1 MGRSRIFSRGDDIA
15 FWTPRDLAGAWT
27 TRRSAM
33 TLAVTETSDATSI
46 EACVS
51 RLIPFHQQPTFAC
64 ERGEFDLAIALRH
77 AGARTVRVRWQRF
90 GKPDAPTVVVQG
102 GISADR
108 NAGST
113 SGAGPGWWQ
122 AQIGADRALDPKRLQ
137 VLSIDWIGADGTL
150 DAPIDTADQA
160 DAIAATLDRLQV
172 ARIAAFVGCSYGALV
187 GLQFAARYSPRLQ
200 KLIAISGAHRP
211 HPYASALRALQRK
224 VVALGQLQCADELGL
239 SIARQ
244 LAMLTY
250 RTPEEFAQRF
260 VADTVIDGAHARC
273 AAEDYLEVCGA
284 RYAERWSPTAFLR
297 LSESI
302 DLHRVD
308 PAQIAVPTTLVA
320 VHGDRL
326 VPPEDAYAFAEL
338 TAAPCRVRVL
348 RSLYGHDA
356 FLKDVEP
363 IAAILREALSECC
376 GGAT

>member
-1 MGRSRIFSRGDDIA
+1 MSFATAETRDAVSAESCN
-15 FWTPRDLAGAWT
+15 PRT
-27 TRRSAM
+27 
-33 TLAVTETSDATSI
+33 ATY
-46 EACVS
+46 
-51 RLIPFHQQPTFAC
+51 PPQPTHFDA
-64 ERGEFDLAIALRH
+64 RGEFDLVVAMRH
-77 AGARTVRVRWQRF
+77 AGTRNVRVRWQLV
-90 GKPDAPTVVVQG
+90 GNPDAPTLVVQG

-108 NAGST
+108 NAAAT
-113 SGAGPGWWQ
+113 DAAATDTATEPGWWQ
-122 AQIGADRALDPKRLQ
+122 AQIGADGGFDLRRVQL
-137 VLSIDWIGADGTL
+137 LSIDWIGADGTL

-160 DAIAATLDRLQV
+160 DAIAATLDRLRI

-187 GLQFAARYSPRLQ
+187 GLQFAARYPTRLQ
-200 KLIAISGAHRP
+200 KLVAISGAHRP

-250 RTPEEFAQRF
+250 RTPEEFEQRF
-260 VADTVIDGAHARC
+260 VADTVLDGAHARC

-308 PAQIAVPTTLVA
+308 PAQVTVPTTLVA
-320 VHGDRL
+320 VEGDRL
-326 VPPEDAYAFAEL
+326 VPPTDVHEL
-338 TAAPCRVRVL
+338 AGRIAAPTRVHVL

-356 FLKDVEP
+356 FLKDVMP
-363 IAAILREALSECC
+363 VAAILRKALETSSFDCSN
-376 GGAT
+376 GGVA

>member
-1 MGRSRIFSRGDDIA
+1 MSFATAETRDAA
-15 FWTPRDLAGAWT
+15 FA
-27 TRRSAM
+27 
-33 TLAVTETSDATSI
+33 
-46 EACVS
+46 EACS
-51 RLIPFHQQPTFAC
+51 PRTATYPPQPAHVDA
-64 ERGEFDLAIALRH
+64 RGEFDLAIAMRH
-77 AGARTVRVRWQRF
+77 AGTRRLRVRWQRL
-90 GKPDAPTVVVQG
+90 GDPTAPVVVVQG

-108 NAGST
+108 HAGAT
-113 SGAGPGWWQ
+113 QADATPGWWQ
-122 AQIGADRALDPKRLQ
+122 AQVGAGRALDPDNLQ
-137 VLSIDWIGADGTL
+137 VLSIDWLGSDGTL

-160 DAIAATLDRLQV
+160 DAIAAALDHMHIE
-172 ARIAAFVGCSYGALV
+172 RIAAFVGCSYGALV
-187 GLQFAARYSPRLQ
+187 GLQFAARHPTRLQ
-200 KLIAISGAHRP
+200 KLVAISGAHRP

-250 RTPEEFAQRF
+250 RTPEEFEQRF

-308 PAQIAVPTTLVA
+308 PVLITVPTTLVA

-326 VPPEDAYAFAEL
+326 VPPEDAYALAER
-338 TAAPCRVRVL
+338 TIASTRVHVL

-356 FLKDVEP
+356 FLKDVVP
-363 IAAILREALSECC
+363 VAAILREALADTAFDCDK
-376 GGAT
+376 GGAA